1 MSCATGTSGKNAC
14 GYCLSAN
21 FSVTEPRF
29 LAFWIVQCFLFS
41 HRIRKNA
48 CGKRCMKSKG
58 KNEGVYNDF
67 WFCFIA
73 IAKFWWGN
81 SPKKKAIIKHTT
93 LLAKTSL
100 YPF

>member
-1 MSCATGTSGKNAC
+1 
-14 GYCLSAN
+14 
-21 FSVTEPRF
+21 
-29 LAFWIVQCFLFS
+29 
-41 HRIRKNA
+41 
-48 CGKRCMKSKG
+48 MKSKG